1 MCIRDRF
8 KLLETLVEKN
18 KKYGNDGQLA
28 SYIPALLEANPNDL
42 GVAIVDVE
50 GRKYYAGQC
59 EKNFTIQSI
68 SKVVSLILAL
78 GDNGRTNVFKRVDVE
93 PTGDGFNSIVNLET
107 KDKKRPYNPMINAG
121 AIATTSLIYG
131 EDGEDKLERI
141 IKFMRKATN
150 NPNISIN
157 EEVYVSERRTGDRN
171 RALAYFMKSN
181 GMLQGD
187 VEEILELY
195 FRQCSIEANAI
206 DLAMFGSVLANDGV
220 TPWNG
225 ERLMSRETCRIV
237 KTIMV
242 TCGMYDA
249 SGEFAVHIGIPAK
262 SGVGGGILATVPRRM
277 GIGVYG
283 PALDKKGNSLAGIH
297 VLKDLSE
304 ELDLSIF

>member
-1 MCIRDRF
+1 MF

-18 KKYGNDGQLA
+18 REYGKEGKLA

-42 GVAIVDVE
+42 GIAIVDLQ
-50 GRKYYAGQC
+50 GRKYYAGEY

-78 GDNGRTNVFKRVDVE
+78 GDNGRANVFQRVDVE

-107 KDKKRPYNPMINAG
+107 KDKKMPYNPMINAG

-131 EDGEDKLERI
+131 EDKEDKLNRI
-141 IKFMRKATN
+141 IDFIRKATN
-150 NPNISIN
+150 NPNISVN
-157 EEVYVSERRTGDRN
+157 EEVYISEKRTGDRN

-187 VEEILELY
+187 VEEILDLY

-220 TPWNG
+220 TPWGG
-225 ERLMSRETCRIV
+225 ERLMSRENCRIV

-242 TCGMYDA
+242 TCGMYDS

-283 PALDKKGNSLAGIH
+283 PALDKKGNSLSGIH
-297 VLKDLSE
+297 ALKDLSD

>member
-1 MCIRDRF
+1 MF

-131 EDGEDKLERI
+131 EDG
-141 IKFMRKATN
+141 
-150 NPNISIN
+150 
-157 EEVYVSERRTGDRN
+157 
-171 RALAYFMKSN
+171 
-181 GMLQGD
+181 
-187 VEEILELY
+187 
-195 FRQCSIEANAI
+195 
-206 DLAMFGSVLANDGV
+206 
-220 TPWNG
+220 
-225 ERLMSRETCRIV
+225 
-237 KTIMV
+237 
-242 TCGMYDA
+242 
-249 SGEFAVHIGIPAK
+249 
-262 SGVGGGILATVPRRM
+262 
-277 GIGVYG
+277 
-283 PALDKKGNSLAGIH
+283 
-297 VLKDLSE
+297 
-304 ELDLSIF
+304 

>member
-1 MCIRDRF
+1 MF

-304 ELDLSIF
+304 VLDLSIF

>member
-1 MCIRDRF
+1 MHGGG
-8 KLLETLVEKN
+8 N
-18 KKYGNDGQLA
+18 KTTTCTSYNQNKEYGNDGKLA

-42 GVAIVDVE
+42 GVAIVDIE

>member
-1 MCIRDRF
+1 MF

>member
-1 MCIRDRF
+1 MF

-42 GVAIVDVE
+42 GVAIVEVE

>member
-1 MCIRDRF
+1 MF

-107 KDKKRPYNPMINAG
+107 KDKQRPYNPMINAG